1 MIVKQKHIKPSG
13 DEGKDFHVAQP
24 IVISEDEFE
33 LVMGLFKL
41 FTMYVITSL
50 ALAVAPST
58 LMTCKGLEQGSPFP
72 HSAAMQQHEK
82 TEFLHHIC
90 PRITRSRTFNTN
102 NLYSKGLEQGSPFPP
117 FSKYHHHS
125 KSLVGDNC
133 PGWSLCS
140 RIRVHAS
147 RPQVRSEA
155 QVSTT
160 TTA

>member
-1 MIVKQKHIKPSG
+1 MIIKQKHVKRSG
-13 DEGKDFHVAQP
+13 NEGKEFHVAQP

-33 LVMGLFKL
+33 LMMGL

-50 ALAVAPST
+50 ALAVTPST
-58 LMTCKGLEQGSPFP
+58 LTTCKGLEQGSPFP
-72 HSAAMQQHEK
+72 HSVVMQQHRK
-82 TEFLHHIC
+82 TKFLHHVC
-90 PRITRSRTFNTN
+90 PHITHSHAFNTN

-133 PGWSLCS
+133 PSWSSCS
-140 RIRVHAS
+140 WIRVHVS